1 MCGITGIFS
10 PQTGRD
16 KDVFQKMGQAMNDA
30 LYLRGPDSQG
40 IWQDPDSALLLAHR
54 RLAIIDLSAEGY
66 QPMASASNRYMLVY
80 NGEIYNFLEL
90 QKQLETLGVSFRG
103 RSDTEIFLAA
113 IEQWGLNEALQ
124 KINGMFAIALWDRKQ
139 KELHLIRD
147 RMGKKPLYL
156 GWSGKDF
163 IFASELKAIRNH
175 KDFQP
180 KVSQN
185 NLNAY
190 MRYGYMPAPLCIYE
204 NMWMLPPAHRITLTQ
219 EDISKQSDL
228 QPKMQPYWNHLTKL
242 CDAKDKP
249 NAANEGEIIEEFE
262 SLLEKCVQDRMMS
275 DVPLGAFLSGGID
288 SSSIVALMQKN
299 STQKIKTYSI
309 GFNEPGYNEAQ
320 YAAKVAAHLGTEH
333 HELYLDAK
341 DSRDIIP
348 QLPDMYDE
356 PFADISAIPT
366 YLVSQFARQSV
377 TVALSGDGGDEMLG
391 GYNRHIAAP
400 QIWKRMKFMPAIM
413 RKTMADMIQL
423 MPTNRLDA
431 LMRSHPQFGTRLHK
445 AASIFGLASSD
456 EIYMRLISQW
466 DTPSELVLNS
476 NEPEIPLTQNQKFPH
491 PMGFAE
497 QMMFKDALSYL
508 PNSVLTKV
516 DRASMAVSLEAR
528 APLLDTRIYDY
539 VWSLPFNMKIRG
551 QSGKYL
557 LREVLA
563 RYIPRE
569 LFERPKQGFAMPVG
583 EWLKTDL
590 KDWAENLLD
599 EKRLTEDGYLNADIV
614 RKTWKE
620 HQQGQ
625 GQHAGKLWN
634 ILMFQAWHDKWM

>member
-16 KDVFQKMGQAMNDA
+16 KNVFQNIGQAMNDA
-30 LYLRGPDSQG
+30 LHQRGPDSHG
-40 IWQDPDSALLLAHR
+40 IWQDPNNPILLAHR
-54 RLAIIDLSAEGY
+54 RLAIIDLSAEGH
-66 QPMASASNRYMLVY
+66 QPMASTSNRYMLVY
-80 NGEIYNFLEL
+80 NGEIYNFLDL
-90 QKQLETLGVSFRG
+90 KKQLEILGTTFRG

-156 GWSGKDF
+156 GWSGKDLV
-163 IFASELKAIRNH
+163 FASELKSIKYH
-175 KDFQP
+175 QDLQP
-180 KVSQN
+180 KINQN
-185 NLNAY
+185 CLNAY
-190 MRYGYMPAPLCIYE
+190 LRFGYMPAPLCIYE

-219 EDISKQSDL
+219 KDIEAQNDL
-228 QPKMQPYWNHLTKL
+228 YTKMQPYWNNLTKL
-242 CDAKDKP
+242 SDAKEKP
-249 NAANEGEIIEEFE
+249 NIADEGEIIEEFE
-262 SLLEKCVQDRMMS
+262 NLLEKCVQDRMMS

-309 GFNEPGYNEAQ
+309 GLNEPGFNEAE
-320 YAAKVAAHLGTEH
+320 YAAKVANHLGTEH
-333 HELYLDAK
+333 HELYLNAK
-341 DSRDIIP
+341 DTCDIIP
-348 QLPDMYDE
+348 QLPNMYDE

-366 YLVSQFARQSV
+366 YLVSKIARQNV

-400 QIWKRMKFMPAIM
+400 QIWKRMKFMPTII
-413 RKTMADMIQL
+413 RKTMTDMIQL

-445 AASIFGLASSD
+445 AASIFGLSSTE

-466 DTPSELVLNS
+466 DNPNDLVLNS
-476 NEPEIPLTQNQKFPH
+476 REPDIPLTQNQKFPH
-491 PMGFAE
+491 QMSFAE
-497 QMMFKDALSYL
+497 QMMFKDTLSYL

-516 DRASMAVSLEAR
+516 DRASMAISLEIR

-539 VWSLPFNMKIRG
+539 VWSLPFNMKIRR

-557 LREVLA
+557 LREILA

-569 LFERPKQGFAMPVG
+569 LYQRPKQGFAIPIG
-583 EWLKTDL
+583 KWLKTDL
-590 KDWAENLLD
+590 KDWAEDLLN
-599 EKRLTEDGYLNADIV
+599 EKRIKEDGYLNADLV
-614 RKTWKE
+614 NKTWQE
-620 HQQGQ
+620 HKQGQ